1 MERENE
7 IEVLVVDHHHIVAQG
22 LALLVNSQPTMHVVG
37 TAGSIE
43 EAVEICGTTRPD
55 VILMDQGLPDGD
67 ATSAISRI
75 RSAAPAAKIVMV
87 TGAPDDNALAVAV
100 DSGCAGYVHKTA
112 STVELLGA
120 VSSVAAGRAYFPT
133 AALARLLFER
143 RSAPLGVHAVSNRER
158 EVLQLLADGQSV
170 ADIAGGMGL
179 SAHTVRN
186 HIRRA
191 MKHLGVHSR
200 LDAVVA
206 GARAG
211 ILSVENYQP
220 KGSLSH

>member
-1 MERENE
+1 MERENQ
-7 IEVLVVDHHHIVAQG
+7 IDVLVVDHHHIVAQG
-22 LALLVNSQPTMHVVG
+22 LALLVNSEPSMRVVG
-37 TAGSIE
+37 TAGSVK
-43 EAVEICGTTRPD
+43 EALEICGSVRPD
-55 VILMDQGLPDGD
+55 VILMDMGLPDGD
-67 ATSAISRI
+67 ANTAITRI
-75 RSAAPAAKIVMV
+75 RAVAPTSKIVMV
-87 TGAPDDNALAVAV
+87 TGAEDDNALAVAV

-120 VSSVAAGRAYFPT
+120 VSTVAAGRAYFPT

-143 RSAPLGVHAVSNRER
+143 RAAPLGVHAVSSRER
-158 EVLQLLADGQSV
+158 EVLQLLADGRSV
-170 ADIAGGMGL
+170 ADIASGMGL

-211 ILSVENYQP
+211 ILSVENYQS
-220 KGSLSH
+220 KSSLSL